1 MPALIAAPW
10 LGTAIAGAAGA
21 GATIYGAKSQGGAAK
36 RAADVQAKSNAEALA
51 FQREQDAEQRR
62 QFDQQQA
69 EAKAQ
74 WDAQQAFQERQFG
87 ASEEER
93 LYGRA
98 EQDARNRRRNAGLL
112 KLGDLL
118 GTDLSHAQYPTGDS
132 GGSSMD
138 AGGGMAD
145 PETQSYFSSLTAGK
159 APTPDTLIGLE
170 GDLGKRGIKVLR
182 NAAGVAGKIQL
193 PTGQIVDVIEAAG
206 AGGKNWQWLTGG
218 GSPARRT
225 MPVVPGMAPQPT
237 TLARAPLQT
246 PFNPVIPFSKL
257 MQR

>member
-1 MPALIAAPW
+1 MPVAAIGIG
-10 LGTAIAGAAGA
+10 LGTALAGGAAA

-118 GTDLSHAQYPTGDS
+118 GTDLSSSQYPTGDS
-132 GGSSMD
+132 GA
-138 AGGGMAD
+138 AGMGGD
-145 PETQSYFSSLTAGK
+145 PETESYFTSLTAGK
-159 APTPDTLIGLE
+159 APTPDSLIGLE
-170 GDLGKRGIKVLR
+170 GELGKRGIKVLR

-218 GSPARRT
+218 GSPTRRT